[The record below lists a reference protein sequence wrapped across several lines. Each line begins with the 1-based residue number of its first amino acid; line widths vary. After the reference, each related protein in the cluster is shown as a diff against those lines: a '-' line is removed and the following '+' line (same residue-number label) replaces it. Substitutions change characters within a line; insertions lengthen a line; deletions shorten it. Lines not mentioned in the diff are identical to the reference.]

1 MYAMSAR
8 GAAAYRQTSV
18 QSSSPL
24 QLVVLL
30 YDGAIRHMSAARDAM
45 SRRDLVARRDGLS
58 RAMAII
64 AELQSTLNIKDGG
77 AVAQSL
83 DQLYVYVLE
92 LIVQANMRND
102 PRPLDEAERLL
113 GPLRDAW
120 AQVASGAPAP
130 AQP

>member
-30 YDGAIRHMSAARDAM
+30 YDGAIKHISAAREAM
-45 SRRDLVARRDGLS
+45 GRGDLVARRDGLS
-58 RAMAII
+58 RAMAIV
-64 AELQSTLNIKDGG
+64 AELQSTLNLKEGG
-77 AVAQSL
+77 EVAESL
-83 DQLYVYVLE
+83 DRLYVYVLD
-92 LIVQANMRND
+92 LIVQANVRSD
-102 PRPLDEAERLL
+102 PRALEAAERLL

-120 AQVASGAPAP
+120 SQVASGAPP
-130 AQP
+130 PLRP